1 MNFSSQTSPP
11 APVQSLLKTNTG
23 SLLDSL
29 DTETQA
35 RVLEQRFIKQ
45 PIIYGI
51 TSEIVRVQNQ
61 LKQIAN
67 FDMGIGCFIRVKRSK
82 GRGGCSK
89 LGPMGT
95 VSGTNGHCIITL
107 GGKRWLESYL
117 ACIWFLGELPDTTY
131 FEIDHIDGN
140 TINNHPANLRVV
152 TRTINC
158 RNTRKPSHNTSGYT
172 GVSYRKDINRYR
184 AYIKID
190 QKQISIGNFST
201 AYEAHEARQEWLAA
215 HPELGFTT
223 RHGT

>member
-1 MNFSSQTSPP
+1 MNFSLQTSQP

-51 TSEIVRVQNQ
+51 TLEIVRVQNQ

-67 FDMGIGCFIRVKRSK
+67 FDMDIGCFIRVKRSQS
-82 GRGGCSK
+82 RGGCYK

-95 VSGTNGHCIITL
+95 VYTNGHCVI
-107 GGKRWLESYL
+107 GVNGKRWLESYL
-117 ACIWFLGELPDTTY
+117 TCLWFLGELPDTTY
-131 FEIDHIDGN
+131 VEIDHIDGN
-140 TINNHPANLRVV
+140 TINNHPANLRAV

-172 GVSYRKDINRYR
+172 GVSYRKDTNKYR

-190 QKQISIGNFST
+190 QKQIIIGSFST
-201 AYEAHEARQEWLAA
+201 AYVAHEARQEWIAA
-215 HPELGFTT
+215 RPELGFTT